1 MKKLVLLGD
10 SIRLIGYGARV
21 AELLGDEYTTWQPED
36 NCRWADYTYRMLSD
50 KAEEI
55 KDADI
60 IHWNNGHWDICDL
73 FGIGPFTSEEEFVT
87 NMMQILD
94 ILQKRHKVIIFSTT
108 TPVRYANKY
117 NKNEVIERYND
128 LIVPK
133 LRERG
138 VIINDLNSLLKPD
151 IDRYICD
158 DNIHLTEEGIE
169 LCASRVANC
178 IKEAARMLEGTGG
191 SKAAEGGYELDS
203 GAPVL
208 I

>member
-73 FGIGPFTSEEEFVT
+73 FGHGPFTPESEFVE
-87 NMMQILD
+87 NINRIMD
-94 ILQKRHKVIIFSTT
+94 ILTSRHQVIIFSTT
-108 TPVRYANKY
+108 TPVTDNNCY
-117 NKNEVIERYND
+117 NKNEVIQRYND
-128 LIVPK
+128 IAASI
-133 LRERG
+133 LRDRG
-138 VIINDLNSLLKPD
+138 AIILDLNTPLYPER
-151 IDRYICD
+151 DRYICSD
-158 DNIHLTEEGIE
+158 TIHLSEEGIE
-169 LCASRVANC
+169 LCASMIADT
-178 IKEAARMLEGTGG
+178 IK
-191 SKAAEGGYELDS
+191 KAADGLAGSFGEGGKEDSALD

-208 I
+208 ID